1 MPIGARPGGI
11 SKTTPHGVRDAGIPG
26 KSEGPQVPYDQHQLT
41 TNPAPGGRSNDA
53 RKPK

>member
-1 MPIGARPGGI
+1 MSIGARPGGI
-11 SKTTPHGVRDAGIPG
+11 KKSTPHGPRDAGIPG
-26 KSEGPQVPYDQHQLT
+26 ANGPQKPYDEHQKT